1 MKTMPMKEAQNL
13 LQEKNDVVLI
23 DVRTEEEYKEGHI
36 PGSLLIPLD
45 QASNICTIVP
55 DKNKTLFVYCLSG
68 GRSKNACGIFQKL
81 GYVDVTDIG
90 GIASYSGELER

>member
-1 MKTMPMKEAQNL
+1 MKTMAMKEAQNMF
-13 LQEKNDVVLI
+13 QHNKDIVLI

-45 QASNICTIVP
+45 KAANISTIVP
-55 DKNKTLFVYCLSG
+55 DKKKTLFVYCLSG

-81 GYVDVTDIG
+81 GYLDVTNIG

>member
-1 MKTMPMKEAQNL
+1 MNTRPIKEAQIL
-13 LQEKNDVVLI
+13 LKQKNDVVLI

-81 GYVDVTDIG
+81 GYVDVTNIG